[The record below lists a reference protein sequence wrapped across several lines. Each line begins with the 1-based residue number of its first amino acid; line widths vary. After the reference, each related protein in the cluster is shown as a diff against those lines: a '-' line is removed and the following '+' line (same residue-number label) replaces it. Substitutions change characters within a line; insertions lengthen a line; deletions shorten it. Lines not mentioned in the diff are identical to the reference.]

1 MPIGVPELL
10 IVLAIVLLIFGPKK
24 LPGLG
29 RSLGGGIRNFRR
41 EIKGGDDRPDVEP
54 ASDDDALDGEVV
66 DDRRS

>member
-29 RSLGGGIRNFRR
+29 RSLGGGLRNFKR
-41 EIKGGDDRPDVEP
+41 EIRGEEDPPDLGP
-54 ASDDDALDGEVV
+54 AKEDDAVNGDVV
-66 DDRRS
+66 PENRS